1 MEQGLILISII
12 LFICIVLQK
21 VSGKI
26 GIPGLFIFIV
36 LGMIFGS
43 DGIFKIQFEDY
54 NLVYYF
60 SSVGP
65 PFFHSFCSLG

>member
-1 MEQGLILISII
+1 MMAEGLILISVI

-43 DGIFKIQFEDY
+43 DGIFKI
-54 NLVYYF
+54 
-60 SSVGP
+60 
-65 PFFHSFCSLG
+65 SFDIL

>member
-1 MEQGLILISII
+1 METWLILISVI
-12 LFICIVLQK
+12 LFICIVLQR

-43 DGIFKIQFEDY
+43 DGIFKIPFEDY
-54 NLVYYF
+54 NF
-60 SSVGP
+60 A
-65 PFFHSFCSLG
+65 